1 MTSSSDKGGKKGPD
15 DKASDAR
22 APEGLDDF
30 ISNPAAAM
38 AAATAFGMGMAAQ
51 MGRLFLGT
59 LQGAMD
65 VTGQLARQLEEERK
79 VAEADKAAAPE
90 GKTEAPAGVAR
101 TEPPAAK
108 ANAKAQAAKPI
119 APKAKAKAPVN
130 AVVAKAVVAKAE
142 KPKPAPK
149 EKAAAKPKAR
159 AVPGATVA
167 TKGKAAPKAK
177 ALQKADVKPKV
188 EARVESAAAA
198 PKPKKATKTIA
209 GKADDLKKID
219 GIGPKVEQV
228 LKGRGIS
235 RFQDLASMDEAALSV
250 LDKDL
255 GLDGRV
261 LRDDWAGQARRLA
274 GGKARSGK

>member
-119 APKAKAKAPVN
+119 APKAKAKAPV
-130 AVVAKAVVAKAE
+130 KAVVAKAE
-142 KPKPAPK
+142 KPKPAQK

-159 AVPGATVA
+159 AVPEATVA
-167 TKGKAAPKAK
+167 PKGKAAPKAK

-188 EARVESAAAA
+188 EARVESTAAA

-235 RFQDLASMDEAALSV
+235 RFQDLASMDEAGLSA

>member
-1 MTSSSDKGGKKGPD
+1 MASSSDKGGKKGPD
-15 DKASDAR
+15 DKASDDR

-51 MGRLFLGT
+51 MGRLFLGS

-79 VAEADKAAAPE
+79 AAEADKAAALE
-90 GKTEAPAGVAR
+90 VKTEAPAGAAR
-101 TEPPAAK
+101 PEPAAAK
-108 ANAKAQAAKPI
+108 AGAKVEAAKPA
-119 APKAKAKAPVN
+119 APKAKAKAPVK
-130 AVVAKAVVAKAE
+130 AVVAKAVDAKAE

-149 EKAAAKPKAR
+149 AKVAAKPKAK
-159 AVPGATVA
+159 AVPEATVA
-167 TKGKAAPKAK
+167 PKLKAAPKAK
-177 ALQKADVKPKV
+177 ALPSAEVKPKV
-188 EARVESAAAA
+188 EARVAAAAAA
-198 PKPKKATKTIA
+198 PKPKKATKAIA

-228 LKGRGIS
+228 LKGRGIT
-235 RFQDLASMDEAALSV
+235 RFQDLAAMDETALSA

-274 GGKARSGK
+274 GGKVRSGK

>member
-1 MTSSSDKGGKKGPD
+1 MTSSSDKGGRKGPD
-15 DKASDAR
+15 DKASDAH
-22 APEGLDDF
+22 APEGFEDF

-38 AAATAFGMGMAAQ
+38 AAATAFGFGMAAQ
-51 MGRLFLGT
+51 MGKLFLGS

-65 VTGQLARQLEEERK
+65 VTGQLARQLEEDRK
-79 VAEADKAAAPE
+79 AAEAAKAPAPDV
-90 GKTEAPAGVAR
+90 KTEAPVEVTR
-101 TEPPAAK
+101 TEPPAPKASAK
-108 ANAKAQAAKPI
+108 VKSVKPA
-119 APKAKAKAPVN
+119 APKAKAKVP
-130 AVVAKAVVAKAE
+130 AKATVTKAE

-149 EKAAAKPKAR
+149 AKAAATPKAK
-159 AVPGATVA
+159 ALPEATV
-167 TKGKAAPKAK
+167 TPKPKAAPKARAAPK
-177 ALQKADVKPKV
+177 AEVKAKVEPKV
-188 EARVESAAAA
+188 EVAAPA
-198 PKPKKATKTIA
+198 PKPTKAPKTSS

-228 LKGRGIS
+228 LKGRGIT
-235 RFQDLASMDEAALSV
+235 RFQDLVAMDEKALSA

>member
-1 MTSSSDKGGKKGPD
+1 MTSSSDKGGRKGPD
-15 DKASDAR
+15 KPASDDR
-22 APEGLDDF
+22 APEGLEDF

-79 VAEADKAAAPE
+79 AAEADKAAAPE
-90 GKTEAPAGVAR
+90 VKTEAPVEITR
-101 TEPPAAK
+101 TEPPAPKASAK
-108 ANAKAQAAKPI
+108 AKAAKP
-119 APKAKAKAPVN
+119 AVPKAKAKAP
-130 AVVAKAVVAKAE
+130 AKAAVTKVE
-142 KPKPAPK
+142 KPKPTPK
-149 EKAAAKPKAR
+149 AKAA
-159 AVPGATVA
+159 V
-167 TKGKAAPKAK
+167 APKAK
-177 ALQKADVKPKV
+177 AVPEAAVTPKPKV
-188 EARVESAAAA
+188 KAKVEAATPA
-198 PKPKKATKTIA
+198 PKPKKTS

-219 GIGPKVEQV
+219 GVGPKVEQV

-235 RFQDLASMDEAALSV
+235 RFQDLAAMDEKALAAL
-250 LDKDL
+250 DKEL